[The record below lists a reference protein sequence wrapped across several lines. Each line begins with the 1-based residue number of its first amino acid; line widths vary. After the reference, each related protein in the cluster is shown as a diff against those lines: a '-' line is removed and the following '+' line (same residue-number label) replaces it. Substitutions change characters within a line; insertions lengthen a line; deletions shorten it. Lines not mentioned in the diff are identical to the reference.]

1 MRKSMS
7 RYENLFAQLEAHQE
21 GAYVPFI
28 TLGDPS
34 MALSEETIEALIAG
48 GANAL
53 ELGMPFSD
61 PVADG
66 PVIQA
71 ANLRALAAGAK
82 VAQCFALLKRVR
94 ARHPDLPIGLLV
106 YCNLVHAKGIGDFY
120 AACAEAGV
128 DSVLI
133 ADVPMR
139 ESASYRAAARQHGI
153 APVFI
158 CPPDA
163 TTELRQQVAAA
174 SEGYVYLLSRAGVTG
189 TGATLSLPAHE
200 ALSELKAFAS
210 APALLG
216 FGISQ
221 PSHVQEAIASGAAGA
236 ISGSAVVSIIA
247 KYQHQPNLMLSKL
260 TDFTQAMKA
269 ATRKY

>member
-1 MRKSMS
+1 MS
-7 RYENLFAQLEAHQE
+7 RYAKLFAHLAEQHE
-21 GAYVPFI
+21 GGYVPFI

-34 MALSEETIEALIAG
+34 IPLSEEIIEALING
-48 GANAL
+48 GADAL

-71 ANLRALAAGAK
+71 ANIRALSAGAK
-82 VAQCFALLKRVR
+82 IEQCFALLKRVR
-94 ARHPDLPIGLLV
+94 TRHPDVPMGLLV
-106 YCNLVHAKGIGDFY
+106 YCNLVHAKGIDAFY
-120 AACAEAGV
+120 AACKDAGV

-139 ESASYRAAARQHGI
+139 ESLSYRSAAKQHGI
-153 APVFI
+153 ASVFI

-163 TTELRQQVAAA
+163 TTELRRQVAEF
-174 SEGYVYLLSRAGVTG
+174 SEGYVYLLSRSGVTG
-189 TGATLSLPAHE
+189 TGVELSLPTHE
-200 ALSELKAFAS
+200 AIDELKTFSS

-221 PSHVQEAIASGAAGA
+221 PSHVRQAIESGAAGA
-236 ISGSAVVSIIA
+236 ISGSAVVGIIA
-247 KYQHQPNLMLSKL
+247 KYQQQPNIMLSKL
-260 TDFTQAMKA
+260 IDFTQAMKA

>member
-1 MRKSMS
+1 MS
-7 RYENLFAQLEAHQE
+7 RYTQMFKQLTAQQE

-34 MALSEETIEALIAG
+34 IALTEEIIEALIAG
-48 GANAL
+48 GADAL

-71 ANLRALAAGAK
+71 ANIRALTAGAK
-82 VAQCFALLKRVR
+82 INECFALLKRIR
-94 ARHPDLPIGLLV
+94 NRHPSIPMGLLV
-106 YCNLVHAKGIGDFY
+106 YCNLVHAKGLEGSESFY
-120 AACAEAGV
+120 AACQDAGV

-133 ADVPMR
+133 ADVPIR
-139 ESASYRAAARQHGI
+139 ESAQFRKAAQQYGI
-153 APVFI
+153 ASVFI

-163 TTELRQQVAAA
+163 TTLVRQQVAQA

-189 TGATLSLPAHE
+189 AGAELSLPTGE
-200 ALSELKAFAS
+200 AIDELKQFAS

-221 PSHVQEAIASGAAGA
+221 PSHVQQAIASGAAGA
-236 ISGSAVVSIIA
+236 ISGSAVVNIIA
-247 KYQHQPNLMLSKL
+247 EYQNTPEQMLKKL
-260 TDFTQAMKA
+260 TEFTLAMKA
-269 ATRKY
+269 ATRL